1 VGIHR
6 ARWISDLGF
15 AARQTT
21 YAGEPYHSLSLLD
34 EATADSEAGEA
45 PASYRLEM
53 WKWCFP

>member
-53 WKWCFP
+53 